1 VPKALSLYGCD
12 AFLVR
17 LFFNK
22 QAIEDAAAAAAVSQ
36 RKVDALKAS
45 RGRRKA
51 LAHQGAAA
59 DELARRLAV
68 AEEGAEQQR
77 ADAAAAADALAQ
89 VAPLVDLALPAP
101 HEEWDLGS
109 LLGDA
114 LSAAEGVA
122 SPTSRTAVS
131 SELGDAS
138 RGAAAP
144 ERRSADGVRARL
156 LEVWARPL
164 HAAKRRPRHERLARH
179 LLDK

>member
-1 VPKALSLYGCD
+1 VPKNLSLYGCD
-12 AFLVR
+12 AFLVC
-17 LFFNK
+17 LFLK
-22 QAIEDAAAAAAVSQ
+22 QQAIEDAAAAAAVAQ

-45 RGRRKA
+45 RVRRKA
-51 LAHQGAAA
+51 VAHQGA

-144 ERRSADGVRARL
+144 ERRSAGVRARL